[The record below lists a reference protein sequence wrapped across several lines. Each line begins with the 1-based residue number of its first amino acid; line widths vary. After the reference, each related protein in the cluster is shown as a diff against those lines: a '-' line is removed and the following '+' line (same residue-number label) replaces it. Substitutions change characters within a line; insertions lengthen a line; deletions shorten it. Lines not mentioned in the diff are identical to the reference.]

1 MIPTPALR
9 VRLPAGARPSACPSA
24 SILRRALTPLVLGLA
39 AWLAAHGAKAAP
51 GSGGLMLRA
60 PDAAPVEAPQF
71 ATDIAVEVSGPTA
84 RAVVTQAF
92 RNTTGEWVEGTYV
105 YPLPEDAA
113 VDSMK
118 LVVGERVIVADI
130 RERAAARR
138 DYEAARRSGRAA
150 ALTEQERPNVFT
162 NSVANIAP
170 GETVLVQ
177 ITYQQPVRLSGGT
190 HALRVPLV
198 VAPRYSPAPPLV
210 APAAEAPDSQAGST
224 DPVPD
229 RARITPPVLDP
240 AAHAPVNPV
249 TLGVTLRAG
258 FPLGP
263 VRSGTHPVRIEETGP
278 ESRRITLDAG
288 PVPADRDFEL
298 TWEAAPGRAPTV
310 RIEETGPESR
320 RITLDAGPVPAD
332 RDFELTW
339 EAAPGR
345 APTVGLFRE
354 RVGADEYL
362 LAVLAPPSGGPMP
375 PQAAQRLPRD
385 VVFVIDNSGSMAGAS
400 MRQAKASLLLA
411 LDRLDPSDRFSVIR
425 FDDTM
430 ERLFPEPVPA
440 DAANLGLARRF
451 VAGLEARG
459 GTEMLAP
466 LRAALADPHPDETGR
481 VRQVIFLT
489 DGAIGNE
496 EQIFSAI
503 VAGRG
508 RSRLF
513 MVGIGSAPNGH
524 LLRHAAELGRGSDT
538 VIGAID
544 QVAERTRALF
554 AKLENPV
561 VTDLSARFS
570 EPGIEATPD
579 PLPDLYRGEPVVIA
593 AKLGRAAET
602 LTLRGRVGGQAWEQV
617 VDLAA
622 AVPGAGI
629 GKIWARARIG
639 AAETARLTGRLPAS
653 DADAAILALALEHGL
668 MTRHTSLV
676 AVDATPR
683 RPAGVAL
690 TAADLPLN
698 LPAGWDFAA
707 VFGERS
713 AAPPPR
719 ERRAA
724 VPVTTPAAS
733 PASRSIDLPQ
743 TASPAPLHL
752 WLGLSLLALGLLAL
766 WRPAGR
772 GRAR

>member
-263 VRSGTHPVRIEETGP
+263 VRSGTHP
-278 ESRRITLDAG
+278 
-288 PVPADRDFEL
+288 
-298 TWEAAPGRAPTV
+298 V

-724 VPVTTPAAS
+724 V
-733 PASRSIDLPQ
+733 
-743 TASPAPLHL
+743 
-752 WLGLSLLALGLLAL
+752 
-766 WRPAGR
+766 
-772 GRAR
+772 

>member
-9 VRLPAGARPSACPSA
+9 AARAPAGARPSA

-39 AWLAAHGAKAAP
+39 AWLSAHGVKAAP
-51 GSGGLMLRA
+51 GSGALLLRP
-60 PDAAPVEAPQF
+60 PDAAPVEAPQL
-71 ATDIAVEVSGPTA
+71 ATDVAVEVSGPTA

-162 NSVANIAP
+162 NSVATIAP

-198 VAPRYSPAPPLV
+198 VAPRYNPAPPLV
-210 APAAEAPDSQAGST
+210 APAAEAAGSEAGA

-249 TLGVTLRAG
+249 SLGVSLRAG
-258 FPLGP
+258 FPLGT
-263 VRSGTHPVRIEETGP
+263 VRSGTHAVRIEETGP

-298 TWEAAPGRAPTV
+298 TWTAAPRHAPT
-310 RIEETGPESR
+310 I
-320 RITLDAGPVPAD
+320 
-332 RDFELTW
+332 
-339 EAAPGR
+339 
-345 APTVGLFRE
+345 GLFRE

-362 LAVLAPPSGGPMP
+362 LAVLTPPDGAVMP
-375 PQAAQRLPRD
+375 PDGAVMPPDGAVMPPGAPAAQRLPRD

-411 LDRLDPSDRFSVIR
+411 LDRLTPADRFTVIR

-440 DAANLGLARRF
+440 DAAHLDEARRF

-466 LRAALADPHPDETGR
+466 LKAALADPHPEETGR

-503 VAGRG
+503 AAGRG

-554 AKLENPV
+554 AKLESPV

-570 EPGIEATPD
+570 EPGIDATPD
-579 PLPDLYRGEPVVIA
+579 LLPDLYRGEPVVIA
-593 AKLGRAAET
+593 AKLGRVAGT
-602 LTLRGRVGGQAWEQV
+602 LTLRGRVGGQPWEQV

-629 GKIWARARIG
+629 GKVWARARIG
-639 AAETARLTGRLPAS
+639 AAETARLTGRLPAAT
-653 DADAAILALALEHGL
+653 ADAAILSLALEHGL
-668 MTRHTSLV
+668 MTRLTSLV

-707 VFGERS
+707 VFGERGS
-713 AAPPPR
+713 APAPR

-724 VPVTTPAAS
+724 APVPTAAPAAS
-733 PASRSIDLPQ
+733 RGIDLPQ

-766 WRPAGR
+766 R
-772 GRAR
+772 GRRLTR